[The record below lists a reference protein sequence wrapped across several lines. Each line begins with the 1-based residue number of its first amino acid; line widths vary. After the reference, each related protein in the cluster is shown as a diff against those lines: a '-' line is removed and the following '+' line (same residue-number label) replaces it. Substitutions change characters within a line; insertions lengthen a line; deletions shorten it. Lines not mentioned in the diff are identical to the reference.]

1 LAARPS
7 RATSGSSSRIC
18 GCASS
23 RPRGPTKRRKA
34 PAYTPPPPAPIYNW
48 TGFYVGGNVG
58 YSWGK
63 ASGDITD
70 PGLADFTDEIVSLP
84 TSFSN
89 SLKPKGAIA
98 GGQIGYNWQLNPT
111 WVVGLEG
118 DIQWSGE
125 KASRNRSASSTGSA
139 GPECI
144 LLSDTL
150 QCATFTESA
159 SVNTALE
166 AKLQW
171 FSTIR
176 ARAGVLIT
184 PTLLLYG
191 TGGFAFGEV
200 KVSGSGAANDV
211 LNCSGGLCVLASF
224 PIISSGAFAFSQS
237 KTKTG
242 WTAGAGVEG
251 ALAGN
256 WTWKVEY
263 LYLDL
268 GSENGSVADNFGGTV
283 SWNTKFT
290 DNIVRAGLN
299 YRFGGPY

>member
-1 LAARPS
+1 MRRLTIAAMAAFSALAL
-7 RATSGSSSRIC
+7 TQI
-18 GCASS
+18 ASAADL
-23 RPRGPTKRRKA
+23 PRKA
-34 PAYTPPPPAPIYNW
+34 PAYKPPPPPVYSW
-48 TGFYVGGNVG
+48 TGFYVGGNGG

-63 ASGDITD
+63 ASGDVSD
-70 PGLADFTDEIVSLP
+70 PNLADFFTSLVSIP

-125 KASRNRSASSTGSA
+125 KASRSQSASAVGSETICLA
-139 GPECI
+139 PTVPCTTI
-144 LLSDTL
+144 TN
-150 QCATFTESA
+150 SA
-159 SVNTALE
+159 SVNTNVE
-166 AKLQW
+166 AKIDW
-171 FSTIR
+171 FSTVR

-184 PTLLLYG
+184 PTVLLYG
-191 TGGFAFGEV
+191 TGGFAFGGV
-200 KVSGSGAANDV
+200 KVSGSGAANDEIT
-211 LNCSGGLCVLASF
+211 CSGLCFAGVGRPPSL
-224 PIISSGAFAFSQS
+224 SGAFAFSQS

-242 WTAGAGVEG
+242 WTLGGGVEG

-256 WTWKVEY
+256 WTWKAEY

-268 GSENGSVADNFGGTV
+268 GSNSGSVPDNFGGTV